1 MAINNSQKTHIWA
14 NMTDEEMLRSLDF
27 LKTDLKTGQEGLTLG
42 AILLFGKDT
51 TILSALP
58 HHRTDAIYRVRN
70 LDRYDDRDDIRTNLL
85 DSYDRLIDF
94 VDKHLNDMFYIEGN
108 QRIDVRNKIARE
120 ICSNILMHREFASAF
135 PAKLIIEKDK
145 MWTENAN
152 KAKRIGGISV
162 DKFSPY
168 SKNPKIAK
176 VFKEI
181 GLADELGSGVINMV
195 KYTKIYSG
203 GKPIFKEDDIF
214 TTTIPLK
221 EVINVPTNNLE
232 NLKGQ
237 NDLLDDPLNDL
248 LDEMQNNIL
257 ELIRNNKEL
266 TYDEI
271 ANQLEI
277 SSSTVKRKFKEM
289 KEKNIVTRVNGKR
302 NGYWKIM
309 K

>member
-1 MAINNSQKTHIWA
+1 
-14 NMTDEEMLRSLDF
+14 
-27 LKTDLKTGQEGLTLG
+27 
-42 AILLFGKDT
+42 
-51 TILSALP
+51 
-58 HHRTDAIYRVRN
+58 
-70 LDRYDDRDDIRTNLL
+70 
-85 DSYDRLIDF
+85 
-94 VDKHLNDMFYIEGN
+94 
-108 QRIDVRNKIARE
+108 
-120 ICSNILMHREFASAF
+120 
-135 PAKLIIEKDK
+135 
-145 MWTENAN
+145 
-152 KAKRIGGISV
+152 
-162 DKFSPY
+162 
-168 SKNPKIAK
+168 
-176 VFKEI
+176 
-181 GLADELGSGVINMV
+181 MV